1 MEPVAPAAKQF
12 PTFKQFPERK
22 SEEQRGHFNQTKKAK
37 QASCEATINV
47 ALMEYEG
54 DVLKPVR
61 GSSLPFKAEVSSNYN
76 DLKDAAIKKRKA
88 FDRTFIAERGY
99 VLAYQDARHVP
110 GSDQNFVLKS
120 YKEWLERSYS
130 RLTLYLSP
138 ISKLEEVLDPD
149 RDDVQESVFDE

>member
-1 MEPVAPAAKQF
+1 
-12 PTFKQFPERK
+12 
-22 SEEQRGHFNQTKKAK
+22 
-37 QASCEATINV
+37 
-47 ALMEYEG
+47 MEYEG
-54 DVLKPVR
+54 DVLKPLR

-138 ISKLEEVLDPD
+138 ISKLEDVLDPD
-149 RDDVQESVFDE
+149 GDDVQESVFDE